1 MGRSAEMWQEQQD
14 EDNQQ
19 PDTLAEEQWSMS
31 NYRPDPHRM
40 AQIIAASSLKDC
52 RANPNNQL
60 GDWHDGRTTAIA
72 LMYYEPEILAAA
84 NEVRFLVGQYKWR
97 HFA

>member
-1 MGRSAEMWQEQQD
+1 
-14 EDNQQ
+14 
-19 PDTLAEEQWSMS
+19 
-31 NYRPDPHRM
+31 
-40 AQIIAASSLKDC
+40 
-52 RANPNNQL
+52 L